1 VTESVAAKERAMSE
15 PVKFMLSEQEIPTH
29 WVNLMADIAGPDNPP
44 LPPLHPGTKQPAGP
58 DDLAPLFPMALIGQE
73 VSAEPL
79 VEIPEP
85 VRDAYRLWRPTP
97 LYRARRLERALDTP
111 AHIYYKY
118 EGVSP
123 AGSHKPNTAVAQ
135 AYENAQAGIRKLTTE
150 TGAGQWGSSLAFACR
165 LFGLECEV
173 WMVGSSYDQKPYRRS
188 MMQTWGATVHR
199 SPSQLTAAGRSQAPH
214 DTNPLR
220 IAISEAVEV
229 AAANADT
236 NYSLGSVLNH
246 VLLHQ
251 TVIGQEAIAQLE
263 QAGEYPDI
271 VIGCVGGG
279 SNFGGLAFPFL
290 RRTIRDGAQTTF
302 IAAEPAAC
310 PTLTKGVYA
319 YDFGDTAGLTP
330 LMPMYTLGHDFVPP
344 PVHAGGLRYHGDSPL
359 VCGLAHNGLVTP
371 RAYRQ
376 NETFAAA
383 VRFAHTEGIIPAP
396 EPAHAIKATIDE
408 ALAAREAGEERVILF
423 GLCGHGHFDLSAYD
437 AYLAGELQDP
447 EFPQAELDR
456 ALASLPDAP
465 ALS

>member
-1 VTESVAAKERAMSE
+1 MGDTVRFT
-15 PVKFMLSEQEIPTH
+15 LSEHEIPTH
-29 WVNLMADIAGPDNPP
+29 WVNLMADLPPGGP
-44 LPPLHPGTKQPAGP
+44 PPLHPGTLQPAGP
-58 DDLAPLFPMALIGQE
+58 DDLAPIFPMALILQE

-79 VEIPEP
+79 IEIPEP
-85 VRDAYRLWRPTP
+85 VRDAYKLWRPTP
-97 LYRARRLERALDTP
+97 LYRARRLEQALDTP

-118 EGVSP
+118 EGTSP

-135 AYENAQAGIRKLTTE
+135 AYENAQAGIGKLTTE
-150 TGAGQWGSSLAFACR
+150 TGAGQWGSALAFSCM

-188 MMQTWGATVHR
+188 MIEAWGATVHR
-199 SPSQLTAAGRSQAPH
+199 SPSDRTAAGRANSAH
-214 DTNPLR
+214 TTGSLG

-229 AAANADT
+229 AAQDPDA

-251 TVIGQEAIAQLE
+251 TVIGQEALAQMEL
-263 QAGEYPDI
+263 AGEYPDT
-271 VIGCVGGG
+271 VIACVGGG
-279 SNFGGLAFPFL
+279 SNFGGLVFPFL
-290 RRTIRDGAQTTF
+290 RRNLRDGAGTRF

-359 VCGLAHNGLVTP
+359 LCALVRQGLIEA

-376 NETFAAA
+376 NETFDAAI
-383 VRFAHTEGIIPAP
+383 RFARSEGVIPAP
-396 EPAHAIKATIDE
+396 EPAHAIRAVIQE
-408 ALAAREAGEERVILF
+408 AQAAREAGEQRVILF

-437 AYLAGELQDP
+437 AYLAGRLEDP
-447 EFPQAELDR
+447 EFSEADRDAALERLPQ
-456 ALASLPDAP
+456 AP
-465 ALS
+465 ALA